1 MDNFQV
7 QRLLLGAGAYGGPID
22 GQIGPRTR
30 AAAATLVDRYIG
42 MIDGGTVG
50 WNDYRR
56 LIAATQIAL
65 SNDGFP
71 VGRIDGI
78 AGQKT
83 IAALARWQD
92 GNSAPAAEPE
102 MYSDHSGVFIHPLFD
117 AQSAARLRQAHPL
130 IQRLMNKARD
140 LIAFTVMDSQRGREE
155 QERAYREGHSKA
167 HFGQSAHN
175 WTPAI
180 AVDIAPVPLNWSDI
194 GSFKHLQDVVGWWN
208 PADNSGRG
216 LAKAMQI
223 PIRWGG
229 DWNMNGK
236 ADEHLVDMPHY
247 ELHPWR
253 DFAAKSKPYQ
263 G

>member
-1 MDNFQV
+1 VDNFQV
-7 QRLLLGAGAYGGPID
+7 QRLLHEAGVYGGTID

-30 AAAATLVDRYIG
+30 AAAAALVDRN
-42 MIDGGTVG
+42 IDRISGGTIG

-56 LIAATQIAL
+56 MIAAAQIAL
-65 SNDGFP
+65 TKAGYP
-71 VGRIDGI
+71 VGQIDGN
-78 AGQKT
+78 AGPKT
-83 IAALARWQD
+83 AAALALWEVKQ
-92 GNSAPAAEPE
+92 PAAPIVPDPEPAP
-102 MYSDHSGVFIHPLFD
+102 FINPLFD
-117 AQSAARLRQAHPL
+117 AQSAKRLRQAHPL
-130 IQRLMNKARD
+130 IQKLMNQARSV
-140 LIAFTVMDSQRGREE
+140 IAFTIMDSQRGREE
-155 QERAYREGHSKA
+155 QERAFREGHSKA

-180 AVDIAPVPLNWSDI
+180 AVDVAPQPLNWSDI
-194 GSFKHLQDVVGWWN
+194 GSFKHLQDVIGWWN
-208 PADNSGRG
+208 PGDNSGHG
-216 LAKAMQI
+216 LAKTMQI

-253 DFAAKSKPYQ
+253 DFAKHSKPYQ

>member
-7 QRLLLGAGAYGGPID
+7 QRLLHNAGAYSGTID
-22 GQIGPRTR
+22 GQIGHRTR
-30 AAAATLVDRYIG
+30 AAAAALVDRNIG
-42 MIDGGTVG
+42 MVEGGTIG

-56 LIAATQIAL
+56 MIAAAQIAL
-65 SNDGFP
+65 TKAGFP
-71 VGRIDGI
+71 VGQIDGI
-78 AGQKT
+78 AGTKT
-83 IAALARWQD
+83 AAALAAWEESGQA
-92 GNSAPAAEPE
+92 APAAALPDPE
-102 MYSDHSGVFIHPLFD
+102 MFD
-117 AQSAARLRQAHPL
+117 AQSAKRLMQAHPL
-130 IQRLMNKARD
+130 IQKLMNQARAV
-140 LIAFTVMDSQRGREE
+140 IAFTVMDSQRGREE
-155 QERAYREGHSKA
+155 QERAFNEGHSKA

-175 WTPAI
+175 WAPAI
-180 AVDIAPVPLNWSDI
+180 AVDIAPVPLNWGDI
-194 GSFKHLQDVVGWWN
+194 GSFKRLQEVIGWYDPVTHLGH
-208 PADNSGRG
+208 G
-216 LAKAMQI
+216 LAKTMQI